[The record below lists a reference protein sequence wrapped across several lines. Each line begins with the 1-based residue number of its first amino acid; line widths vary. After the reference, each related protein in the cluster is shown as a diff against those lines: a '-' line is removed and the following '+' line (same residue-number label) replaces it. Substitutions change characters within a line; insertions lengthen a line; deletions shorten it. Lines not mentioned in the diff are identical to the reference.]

1 MRRAARVD
9 ATQAEI
15 VAALRA
21 GGAYVWIS
29 GLPLDLIVGFQGKTA
44 LVECKT
50 RIGLRKPRPAK
61 YTALQTAFMRDWTGG
76 TVATVTDAE
85 GALRLL
91 EVMRECAARAS
102 DPRG

>member
-1 MRRAARVD
+1 MAAMRRAARVD

-91 EVMRECAARAS
+91 EVMRG
-102 DPRG
+102 DK

>member
-1 MRRAARVD
+1 MRMRHAARVD
-9 ATQAEI
+9 ASQAEI

-21 GGAYVWIS
+21 AGAYVWIA

-44 LVECKT
+44 LVEVKT
-50 RIGLRKPRPAK
+50 MTGVKKRKQSS
-61 YTALQTAFMRDWTGG
+61 YTALQTAFMRDWTGD

-91 EVMRECAARAS
+91 EVMR
-102 DPRG
+102 DK

>member
-9 ATQAEI
+9 ASQAEI

-44 LVECKT
+44 LVESKT
-50 RIGLRKPRPAK
+50 RIGLLKPRPAK
-61 YTALQTAFMRDWTGG
+61 YTALQTSFMRDWIGG

-85 GALRLL
+85 GARRLL
-91 EVMRECAARAS
+91 EVMR
-102 DPRG
+102 DK

>member
-44 LVECKT
+44 LVECKVLT
-50 RIGLRKPRPAK
+50 GVKKRKQSRF
-61 YTALQTAFMRDWTGG
+61 TALQTAFMRDWTGG

>member
-44 LVECKT
+44 LVECKVLT
-50 RIGLRKPRPAK
+50 GVKKRKQSRF
-61 YTALQTAFMRDWTGG
+61 TDLQTAFMRDWTGG

-85 GALRLL
+85 GARRLL
-91 EVMRECAARAS
+91 EVMR
-102 DPRG
+102 DK

>member
-1 MRRAARVD
+1 MRHAARVD
-9 ATQAEI
+9 ASQAEI

-44 LVECKT
+44 LVECKVLT
-50 RIGLRKPRPAK
+50 GVKKRKQSRF
-61 YTALQTAFMRDWTGG
+61 TALQTAFMREWVGG

-91 EVMRECAARAS
+91 EVMRDGKEGAS
-102 DPRG
+102 V

>member
-44 LVECKT
+44 LVECKVLT
-50 RIGLRKPRPAK
+50 GVKKRKQSRF
-61 YTALQTAFMRDWTGG
+61 TALQTAFMRDWTGG

-85 GALRLL
+85 GARRLL
-91 EVMRECAARAS
+91 EVMR
-102 DPRG
+102 DK

>member
-9 ATQAEI
+9 ASQAEV
-15 VAALRA
+15 VAAFRA
-21 GGAYVWIS
+21 AGAYVWVS

-44 LVECKT
+44 LVEVKT
-50 RIGLRKPRPAK
+50 MTGVKKRKQSRF
-61 YTALQTAFMRDWTGG
+61 TALQTAFMRDWTGG

-85 GALRLL
+85 GARRLL

>member
-9 ATQAEI
+9 ASQAEV

-21 GGAYVWIS
+21 AGAYVFII
-29 GLPLDLIVGFQGKTA
+29 GLPVDLLIGFQGKTA
-44 LVECKT
+44 LVEVKVLT
-50 RIGLRKPRPAK
+50 GVKKRKQSRF
-61 YTALQTAFMRDWTGG
+61 TALQTAFMREWTGD

-91 EVMRECAARAS
+91 EVMRG
-102 DPRG
+102 DK

>member
-9 ATQAEI
+9 ATQAEV

-21 GGAYVWIS
+21 AGAYVWII
-29 GLPLDLIVGFQGKTA
+29 GLPLDLLVGFADKTA
-44 LVECKT
+44 VVEVKVLT
-50 RIGLRKPRPAK
+50 GVKKRKQSRF
-61 YTALQTAFMRDWTGG
+61 TALQEAFMREWPGG

-91 EVMRECAARAS
+91 EVMKA
-102 DPRG
+102 

>member
-21 GGAYVWIS
+21 GGAYVFII
-29 GLPLDLIVGFQGKTA
+29 GLPVDLLCGFCGKTA
-44 LVECKT
+44 LIEVKVLT
-50 RIGLRKPRPAK
+50 GVKKRKQSRF
-61 YTALQTAFMRDWTGG
+61 TALQTAFMRDWTGG

-85 GALRLL
+85 GARRLL
-91 EVMRECAARAS
+91 EVMRG
-102 DPRG
+102 DK

>member
-9 ATQAEI
+9 ASQAEV

-21 GGAYVWIS
+21 AGAYVWVS

-44 LVECKT
+44 LVEVKT
-50 RIGLRKPRPAK
+50 MTGVKKRTQSRF
-61 YTALQTAFMRDWTGG
+61 TDLQTEFMREWKGG

-85 GALRLL
+85 GARRLL
-91 EVMRECAARAS
+91 EVMKE
-102 DPRG
+102 PK

>member
-50 RIGLRKPRPAK
+50 KIGLRKPKPAK
-61 YTALQTAFMRDWTGG
+61 HTKLQVEFMREWTGD

-91 EVMRECAARAS
+91 EVMKE
-102 DPRG
+102 PK

>member
-1 MRRAARVD
+1 MRHAARVD
-9 ATQAEI
+9 ASQAEI

-44 LVECKT
+44 LVECKVLT
-50 RIGLRKPRPAK
+50 GVKKRKQSRF
-61 YTALQTAFMRDWTGG
+61 TALQTAFMREWTGG

-85 GALRLL
+85 GARRLL
-91 EVMRECAARAS
+91 EVMRG
-102 DPRG
+102 DK

>member
-21 GGAYVWIS
+21 AGAYVWII
-29 GLPLDLIVGFQGKTA
+29 GLPVDLLIGFQGKTA
-44 LVECKT
+44 LVEVKVLV
-50 RIGLRKPRPAK
+50 GVRKRKESPL
-61 YTALQTAFMRDWTGG
+61 TALQTAFMREWKGG
-76 TVATVTDAE
+76 TVATVADVE

-91 EVMRECAARAS
+91 EVMRN
-102 DPRG
+102 G

>member
-44 LVECKT
+44 LVECKVLT
-50 RIGLRKPRPAK
+50 GVKKRKQSRF
-61 YTALQTAFMRDWTGG
+61 TALQTAFMRDWTGG

-85 GALRLL
+85 GARRLL
-91 EVMRECAARAS
+91 EVMKE
-102 DPRG
+102 PK

>member
-29 GLPLDLIVGFQGKTA
+29 GLPLDLIVGFEGKTA
-44 LVECKT
+44 LVECKVLT
-50 RIGLRKPRPAK
+50 GVKKRKQSRF
-61 YTALQTAFMRDWTGG
+61 TALQTAFMREWVGG
-76 TVATVTDAE
+76 TVATVTDAD

-91 EVMRECAARAS
+91 EVMRG
-102 DPRG
+102 DK

>member
-1 MRRAARVD
+1 MRHAARVD
-9 ATQAEI
+9 ASQAEV

-21 GGAYVWIS
+21 AGAYVWII
-29 GLPLDLIVGFQGKTA
+29 GLPVDLLIGFQGKTA

-50 RIGLRKPRPAK
+50 KIRLRKPKPAK
-61 YTALQTAFMRDWTGG
+61 HTKLQVEFMREWTGD

-91 EVMRECAARAS
+91 EVMRG
-102 DPRG
+102 DK

>member
-44 LVECKT
+44 LVECKVLT
-50 RIGLRKPRPAK
+50 GVKKRKQSRF
-61 YTALQTAFMRDWTGG
+61 TALQTAFMRDWTGG

-85 GALRLL
+85 GARRLL
-91 EVMRECAARAS
+91 EVMRG
-102 DPRG
+102 DK

>member
-1 MRRAARVD
+1 MRHAARVD
-9 ATQAEI
+9 ASQAEI

-44 LVECKT
+44 LVECKVLT
-50 RIGLRKPRPAK
+50 GVKKRKQSRF
-61 YTALQTAFMRDWTGG
+61 TALQTAFMREWTGG

-85 GALRLL
+85 GARRLL
-91 EVMRECAARAS
+91 EVMKE
-102 DPRG
+102 PK

>member
-44 LVECKT
+44 LVECKVLT
-50 RIGLRKPRPAK
+50 GVKKRKQSRF
-61 YTALQTAFMRDWTGG
+61 TALQTAFMREWTGG

-85 GALRLL
+85 GARRLL
-91 EVMRECAARAS
+91 EVMRG
-102 DPRG
+102 DK

>member
-29 GLPLDLIVGFQGKTA
+29 GLPLDLIFGFQGKTA

-50 RIGLRKPRPAK
+50 KIGLRKPKPAK
-61 YTALQTAFMRDWTGG
+61 HTKLQVEFMREWTGD

-85 GALRLL
+85 GARRLL
-91 EVMRECAARAS
+91 EVMKE
-102 DPRG
+102 PK

>member
-44 LVECKT
+44 LVECKVLT
-50 RIGLRKPRPAK
+50 GVKKRKQSRF
-61 YTALQTAFMRDWTGG
+61 TALQTAFMREWTGD

-85 GALRLL
+85 GAKRLL
-91 EVMRECAARAS
+91 EVMR
-102 DPRG
+102 DK

>member
-44 LVECKT
+44 LVECKVLT
-50 RIGLRKPRPAK
+50 GVKKRKQSRF
-61 YTALQTAFMRDWTGG
+61 TALQTAFMREWTGG

-91 EVMRECAARAS
+91 EVMRG
-102 DPRG
+102 DK